1 VINDVGKSNE
11 LAGDPSPVPSANRIS
26 SLDVIRGT
34 ALLGILL
41 LNIIGFGLPHAYTD
55 PTNYGG
61 AEGWNLLVWQT
72 NALFFEGTMRGLFSM
87 LFGAGVVLMTA
98 RAEERG
104 GGIEVADIYFRR
116 NLWLI
121 AFGVVHAWLLLWP
134 GEILYIYGIAAL
146 FLFVFRRVKPRSLV
160 VLGILILSTTVAK
173 DTYFFFQATAEFRE
187 AQAAQSLLEADEA
200 VDDDQQQAIDAWQ
213 ERVAEQR
220 PPAEEIE
227 ELIELKKGSYFDNI
241 AANTEPNINRQSSRL
256 YMYSLWDALGFML
269 IGMALLKLGVLNA
282 DRSGR
287 FYLALMVL
295 GYGVGTSVNYYEMR
309 LLAYSNFDPVALS
322 QSWLTYDIGR
332 LPTTLG
338 HIGLV
343 MTICKRGWLRW
354 LTSRLAAVGRM
365 ALTNYIMH
373 TVICVFVFTGLG
385 LGLYSELQRY
395 ELYYVVFGI
404 WVFQLIVSPIWLA
417 HYQFGPLEWLWRSLT
432 YKKRQPMRI
441 TEIQSTAAKPA

>member
-1 VINDVGKSNE
+1 MINDVGKSNE

-41 LNIIGFGLPHAYTD
+41 LNIVGFGLPHASTD

-72 NALFFEGTMRGLFSM
+72 NALFFQGTMRGLFSM

-134 GEILYIYGIAAL
+134 DEILYVYGIAAL
-146 FLFVFRRVKPRSLV
+146 FLFVFRRVNPRSLI

-173 DTYFFFQATAEFRE
+173 DTYFFYQATAEFRE
-187 AQAAQSLLEADEA
+187 AQAAQSLLEAGEA
-200 VDDDQQQAIDAWQ
+200 VSDEQQQAIDAWQ
-213 ERVAEQR
+213 ERVDAQR

-227 ELIELKKGSYFDNI
+227 ELIELTKGGYFDNI
-241 AANTEPNINRQSSRL
+241 AANAERNIYTQSSQL
-256 YMYSLWDALGFML
+256 YMYLLWDALGFML

-282 DRSGR
+282 ERNGR

-295 GYGVGTSVNYYEMR
+295 GYGIGLSVNYYEMR
-309 LLAYSNFDPVALS
+309 LLAYSNFDPMALS
-322 QSWLTYDIGR
+322 QSWVTYDIGR

-343 MTICKRGWLRW
+343 MTICKHGWLRW
-354 LTSRLAAVGRM
+354 LTSRLAAVGRL

-373 TVICVFVFTGLG
+373 TVICVFIFTGLG

-404 WVFQLIVSPIWLA
+404 WIFQLIVSPIWLA
-417 HYQFGPLEWLWRSLT
+417 HYRFGPLEWLWRSLT
-432 YKKRQPMRI
+432 YNKRQPMRI
-441 TEIQSTAAKPA
+441 NEIKSTAAKPA